1 MDMSTVTS
9 FAVLAEPVQREVV
22 MNGSVSSCE
31 EAASRGAAG
40 ALA

>member
-1 MDMSTVTS
+1 MSTVTS
-9 FAVLAEPVQREVV
+9 FGVLAGPVHGELV